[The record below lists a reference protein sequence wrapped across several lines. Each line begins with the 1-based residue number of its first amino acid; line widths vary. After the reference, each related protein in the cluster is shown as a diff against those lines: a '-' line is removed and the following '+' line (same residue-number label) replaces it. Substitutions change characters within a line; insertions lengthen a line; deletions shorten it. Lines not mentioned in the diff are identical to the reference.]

1 MKVEYNDCS
10 CHPETC
16 SCNPYKVVLPYGEK
30 VTFYLRKDAERFV
43 EWTNKK

>member
-1 MKVEYNDCS
+1 MTVRATRRLA
-10 CHPETC
+10 PAT
-16 SCNPYKVVLPYGEK
+16 PYKVVLPYGEK